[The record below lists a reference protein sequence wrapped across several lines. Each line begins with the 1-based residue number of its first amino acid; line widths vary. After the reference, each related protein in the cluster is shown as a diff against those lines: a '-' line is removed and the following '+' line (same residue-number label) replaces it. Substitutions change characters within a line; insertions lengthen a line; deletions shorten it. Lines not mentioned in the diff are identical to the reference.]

1 MFLERQKDFLEAL
14 EVPESHYNG
23 HNSATNQGQN
33 QKLAIFDNLISL
45 PCVET
50 FDKE

>member
-1 MFLERQKDFLEAL
+1 MTHNFAVNLEE
-14 EVPESHYNG
+14 
-23 HNSATNQGQN
+23 T